1 MSLIYIFNLIFTM
14 SKNYY
19 DIINVGC
26 EYMLENINKRLD
38 VAIGNLDND
47 NFQDLF
53 PMILDDLEYILIDFK
68 NDRDKL
74 SSEEQFMHS
83 SDLRSKINVYMAK
96 LAKVYFKFAY
106 GIELNIINSSDYNL
120 SMAGGG
126 YNKNDGNIYYSDFG
140 ALLSTTSDLSFLH
153 TCMHEGRHKVQHD
166 AYKSDDLLS
175 FPPHMLRLLK
185 ENLLD
190 DSLPEDNRKFYSD
203 NYYILFTENDAEIF
217 ARDEVHCFIKNMMQL
232 YLKAS
237 NKREED
243 IDDNLMFKI
252 SEMNQLFNII
262 LKKEEFNINEDI
274 ATQIYNSTIIKGS
287 YSITG
292 QQIDRIVATDKYI
305 KTNPELQE
313 QYPILRLLFN
323 GKVPKSYDE
332 IIADLEKFK
341 EGKTE
346 EEKMQIDNLYE
357 EIITSDPILLL
368 SDLLAKG
375 QTFALDDFLKL
386 YPTVISEYP
395 EELKLLDEKYGCFG
409 KFIK

>member
-1 MSLIYIFNLIFTM
+1 
-14 SKNYY
+14 
-19 DIINVGC
+19 
-26 EYMLENINKRLD
+26 
-38 VAIGNLDND
+38 
-47 NFQDLF
+47 
-53 PMILDDLEYILIDFK
+53 
-68 NDRDKL
+68 
-74 SSEEQFMHS
+74 
-83 SDLRSKINVYMAK
+83 
-96 LAKVYFKFAY
+96 
-106 GIELNIINSSDYNL
+106 
-120 SMAGGG
+120 
-126 YNKNDGNIYYSDFG
+126 
-140 ALLSTTSDLSFLH
+140 
-153 TCMHEGRHKVQHD
+153 
-166 AYKSDDLLS
+166 
-175 FPPHMLRLLK
+175 
-185 ENLLD
+185 
-190 DSLPEDNRKFYSD
+190 
-203 NYYILFTENDAEIF
+203 
-217 ARDEVHCFIKNMMQL
+217 MMQL

-252 SEMNQLFNII
+252 SGMNQLFNII

-305 KTNPELQE
+305 KANPELQE

-346 EEKMQIDNLYE
+346 EEKMQIDNLYK
-357 EIITSDPILLL
+357 EIIMSDPILLL